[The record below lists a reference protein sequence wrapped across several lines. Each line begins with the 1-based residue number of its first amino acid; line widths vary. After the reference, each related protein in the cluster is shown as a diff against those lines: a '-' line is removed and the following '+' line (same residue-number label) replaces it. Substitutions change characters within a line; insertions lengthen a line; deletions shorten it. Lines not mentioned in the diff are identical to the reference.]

1 MRDLGSTEVTVHR
14 MYPAGREEPVFYSS
28 LAGDSENCRQRLIT
42 ALWEQLLALES
53 PQWDH
58 CQASGPGTF
67 PLQVVYGP
75 LGNPCLRIGGLP
87 GPALSFSEGGG
98 RVWAA
103 LSGRESDIGID
114 VAGSAEFPEDYPVG
128 RVFSPEELQ
137 HALKL
142 TGGVPAAACALLWSV
157 KEAFVKALGC
167 AFHFVDPLQVR
178 VSPAVGV
185 ETGPDGGYTFPV
197 ALSEKSLSRFPPSV
211 SRHVS
216 VHARPLSQLWLS
228 IAHLDRRPE
237 VHD

>member
-1 MRDLGSTEVTVHR
+1 MIAQGSTEVTVHW
-14 MYPAGREEPVFYSS
+14 MYPPHRGGPVFYSS

-53 PQWDH
+53 SQWDH
-58 CQASGPGTF
+58 CQASDPGTL

-75 LGNPCLRIGGLP
+75 LGNPTLMIGEFR

-103 LSGRESDIGID
+103 LCGGESDIGID
-114 VAGSAEFPEDYPVG
+114 VAGSDEFPENYPVG
-128 RVFSPEELQ
+128 RVFNAEELQ
-137 HALKL
+137 HAERL
-142 TGGVPAAACALLWSV
+142 TGGDTAAACALLWSV

-178 VSPAVGV
+178 VSPPDEEAP
-185 ETGPDGGYTFPV
+185 GPDSGYAFPV
-197 ALSEKSLSRFPPSV
+197 GLSAKSLLRFPPSA

-216 VHARPLSQLWLS
+216 VHARSLSQLWLS
-228 IAHLDRRPE
+228 IAHLDRRLE
-237 VHD
+237 VHE